1 MPQSLNQ
8 KTVNTFVRGL
18 ITEAGE
24 LTFPPD
30 ASVDENNCLLR
41 RDGSRRRREAIEFE
55 QDYALSSFTVADSE
69 IVNIGSWVNVG
80 GSAEKEY
87 LVVQHGHMLRFYL
100 KGSLPFSG
108 ASNVVSGTVDLTA
121 HEHAGSPGAENFK
134 CNFSSINGKL
144 IVASPAINTTYVS
157 ESSGG
162 VISSSEINFK
172 VRDFAFLSDRDALSD
187 ETPTSTPSE
196 ERKYDTYNSGWFDD
210 PSSSSDGAAA
220 LSSYQSS
227 NSSKWPPL
235 NLSWFAAKNS
245 SGDFSVSEFDKI
257 QAGSTLIT
265 NGHFILDFF
274 EQNRNAASGLTGL
287 PSTSETT
294 RFSCVAAFQNR
305 VFYSGLNS
313 EENSNV
319 ILFSKALEPLVTGI
333 ASDTSSL
340 GVCHQVNDPTSEDF
354 FDLLATDGGV
364 IRIPEAYGIKVL
376 HPFNNSLYVFAE
388 NGVWL
393 IRGVDDVFS
402 ATGYAVN
409 KLTSVGILSA
419 NSFVSSDG
427 VPFWWSPF
435 GIHTLVFDSQTFQ
448 SSEQNISIGTIQTL
462 FDGISNSAKS
472 KVTAVF
478 DRTNKRITW
487 AYPDED
493 ETVESKLN
501 NLLILDTT
509 LQAFYTWTISDA
521 SSNTPQVL
529 GLSYYSGFSVEDVDH
544 TIITSS
550 SDTVISSTSD
560 TVVTTRPSETTTGD
574 PYLVA
579 LVKDSATNKLTMATF
594 TNTNFLDWG
603 SANYSSYAETGYDFM
618 GDIMFDKNA
627 PYLQVLLKQTE
638 TGWTGDE
645 TTGYDPIRPSSI
657 LVSSYWD
664 FKSTPTA
671 TQQGYRLKSFPVV
684 NPGNLSS
691 FDYPKSVVQTRL
703 KIRGK
708 GKSMRF
714 RFESEEG
721 KDFHLLGFAVIHAR
735 NNRY

>member
-30 ASVDENNCLLR
+30 ASVAEDNCLLR
-41 RDGSRRRREAIEFE
+41 RDGSRRRREAIELE
-55 QDYALSSFTVADSE
+55 QDYALSSFTVADHE
-69 IVNIGSWVNVG
+69 IVSVGSWVNVG
-80 GSAEKEY
+80 GNAEKEY
-87 LVVQHGHMLRFYL
+87 LVVQHGSTLNFYL
-100 KGSLPFSG
+100 KGSMPFSG
-108 ASNVVSGTVDLTA
+108 ASNVVVATVDLST
-121 HEHAGSPGAENFK
+121 HEHAGSSGAENYK

-144 IVASPAINTTYVS
+144 IVASPAINTIYVS

-162 VISSSEINFK
+162 VISSSEISFK

-187 ETPTSTPSE
+187 ETATSSPSND
-196 ERKYDTYNSGWFDD
+196 RKYDTYNSGWFDD
-210 PSSSSDGAAA
+210 PSSTTDGLAA
-220 LSSYQSS
+220 LTTYQGS

-235 NLSWFAAKNS
+235 NLPWFAAKTS
-245 SGDFSVSEFDKI
+245 TGTFSVAEFDKI

-265 NGHFILDFF
+265 NGHYVLDFF
-274 EQNRNAASGLTGL
+274 EKNRNSASGLTGL

-319 ILFSKALEPLVTGI
+319 ILFSKSLEPLVTGI

-340 GVCHQVNDPTSEDF
+340 GICHQVNDPTSENF
-354 FDLLATDGGV
+354 YDLLDTDGGE

-393 IRGVDDVFS
+393 IRGIDDVFT

-409 KLTSVGILSA
+409 KLTSVGIVNAS
-419 NSFVSSDG
+419 SFVSADG
-427 VPFWWSPF
+427 VPFWWSHY
-435 GIHTLVFDSQTFQ
+435 GIHTLAFDSQTFQ
-448 SSEQNISIGTIQTL
+448 SSEQNISIGTIQSL
-462 FDGISNSAKS
+462 FDNISNTAKS
-472 KVTAVF
+472 KVSAVF
-478 DRTNKRITW
+478 DRTNKRIFW
-487 AYPDED
+487 AYPNED
-493 ETVESKLN
+493 ETVESKVN
-501 NLLILDTT
+501 NLLVLDTA

-521 SSNTPQVL
+521 ASDTPQVL
-529 GLSYYSGFSVEDVDH
+529 GLAYYSGFSVEDVDY
-544 TIITSS
+544 TIINSSGETAISS
-550 SDTVISSTSD
+550 SGD
-560 TVVTTRPSETTTGD
+560 TVVVTRPSETDTGD
-574 PYLVA
+574 PYIVA
-579 LVKDSATNKLTMATF
+579 LVKDPTTDKLTMATF
-594 TNTNFLDWG
+594 TGTNFLDWG

-618 GDIMFDKNA
+618 GDVMFDKNA

-638 TGWTGDE
+638 TGWTGNE
-645 TTGYDPIRPSSI
+645 TDGYDPVRPSSI

-664 FKSTPTA
+664 FKRSPTA
-671 TQQGYRLKSFPVV
+671 TQQGYRLKYFPVV
-684 NPGNLSS
+684 DPGDLSS

-721 KDFHLLGFAVIHAR
+721 KDFHLLGYAVIHAR